1 MSKAPVHCIL
11 KRHTVS
17 APFKP
22 EFTQHL
28 YIIMMWGIVKRSQT
42 YFLKL
47 NIEELFIS
55 CPVR

>member
-1 MSKAPVHCIL
+1 MSKTPVHCIS

-28 YIIMMWGIVKRSQT
+28 YIIMMWGIVKRSNL
-42 YFLKL
+42 FLKL